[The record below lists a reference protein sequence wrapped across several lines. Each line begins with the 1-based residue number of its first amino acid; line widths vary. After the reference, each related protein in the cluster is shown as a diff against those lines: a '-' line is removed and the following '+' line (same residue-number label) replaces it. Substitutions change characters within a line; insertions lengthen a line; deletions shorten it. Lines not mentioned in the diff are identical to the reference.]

1 MKRLGLE
8 ESVDKGT
15 KSYRP
20 VFGRSNLELQT
31 RMKKEAHIQL
41 VKLVKNYKEGDKTRS
56 VLNEMELKVQ
66 EGEMIVLLG
75 RSGSG
80 KSTLL
85 NLVSGID
92 KPDSGQ
98 VIIGDTNL
106 AELNEKNRTLFRR
119 KNIGFIFQSFN
130 LISTLTAFENVLLPL
145 KLKGD
150 SDKSAEKK
158 AQQFLVEVGLGDR
171 GDSYPDRLSGGE
183 QQRVAIARALVHE
196 PMLILADEPTGNLDY
211 ETGKTILDMLNKLVR
226 DNGRTIILA
235 THDRD
240 ICKIADRVVELKSG
254 QLVDV
259 EPSDVSIV

>member
-1 MKRLGLE
+1 MLM
-8 ESVDKGT
+8 
-15 KSYRP
+15 
-20 VFGRSNLELQT
+20 FGRSNNDQII
-31 RMKKEAHIQL
+31 RMKENAHIQL
-41 VKLVKNYKEGDKTRS
+41 NKLTKSYQEGTKSRS
-56 VLNEMELKVQ
+56 VLDDLELSVQ

-98 VIIGDTNL
+98 VVIGGTNL
-106 AELNEKNRTLFRR
+106 AGMDENSRTLFRR

-130 LISTLTAFENVLLPL
+130 LISTLTALENVLLPL

-150 SDKSAEKK
+150 SDASAEKK
-158 AQQFLVEVGLGDR
+158 AQQFLDEVGLGDR

-183 QQRVAIARALVHE
+183 QQRVAIARALAHE

-211 ETGKTILDMLNKLVR
+211 ETGKTILDILNKSVR
-226 DNGRTIILA
+226 ENGRTIILA

-240 ICKIADRVVELKSG
+240 ICEIADRVVELRGGKLE
-254 QLVDV
+254 QV
-259 EPSDVSIV
+259 EPAEFAK

>member
-1 MKRLGLE
+1 M
-8 ESVDKGT
+8 
-15 KSYRP
+15 
-20 VFGRSNLELQT
+20 FGRSNNDQII
-31 RMKKEAHIQL
+31 RMKENAHIQL
-41 VKLVKNYKEGDKTRS
+41 NKLTKSYQEGTKSRS
-56 VLNEMELKVQ
+56 VLDDLELSVK

-98 VIIGDTNL
+98 VVIGGTNL
-106 AELNEKNRTLFRR
+106 AGMDENSRTLFRR

-130 LISTLTAFENVLLPL
+130 LISTLTALENVLLPL

-150 SDKSAEKK
+150 SDASAEKK
-158 AQQFLVEVGLGDR
+158 AQQFLDEVGLGDR

-183 QQRVAIARALVHE
+183 QQRVAIARALAHE

-211 ETGKTILDMLNKLVR
+211 ETGKTILDILNKSVR
-226 DNGRTIILA
+226 ENGRTIILA

-240 ICKIADRVVELKSG
+240 ICEIADRVVELRGGKLE
-254 QLVDV
+254 QV
-259 EPSDVSIV
+259 EPAEFAK

>member
-1 MKRLGLE
+1 MKE
-8 ESVDKGT
+8 
-15 KSYRP
+15 
-20 VFGRSNLELQT
+20 N
-31 RMKKEAHIQL
+31 AHIQL
-41 VKLVKNYKEGDKTRS
+41 NKLTKSYQEGTKSRS
-56 VLNEMELKVQ
+56 VLDDLELSVK

-98 VIIGDTNL
+98 VVIGGTNL
-106 AELNEKNRTLFRR
+106 AGMDENSRTLFRR

-130 LISTLTAFENVLLPL
+130 LISTLTALENVLLPL

-150 SDKSAEKK
+150 SDASAEKK
-158 AQQFLVEVGLGDR
+158 AQQFLDEVGLGDR

-183 QQRVAIARALVHE
+183 QQRVAIARALAHE

-211 ETGKTILDMLNKLVR
+211 ETGKTILDILNKSVR
-226 DNGRTIILA
+226 ENGRTIILA

-240 ICKIADRVVELKSG
+240 ICEIADRVVELRGGKLE
-254 QLVDV
+254 QV
-259 EPSDVSIV
+259 EPAEFAK